1 MIMKKK
7 ICFVLLGLLSLGA
20 SAQEDTREEVLEVV
34 ATSDI
39 SEIIGYAKTVKV
51 PTFTMS
57 EGSMANIPY
66 SMTHWNKKNE
76 DGTWTRYNA
85 STFTEGTYLWLTSG
99 SAGAR
104 SEGLWQ
110 VVICLAEC

>member
-1 MIMKKK
+1 MKKK
-7 ICFVLLGLLSLGA
+7 ICFALLGLLSLGA

-39 SEIIGYAKTVKV
+39 SEIIGYAKTVKD

-66 SMTHWNKKNE
+66 SMISWNKKNE

-85 STFTEGTYLWLTSG
+85 STFTEGTYRVYAQVRVDEMMLPELLIN
-99 SAGAR
+99 
-104 SEGLWQ
+104 SERA
-110 VVICLAEC
+110 IH